1 MITRYC
7 KCEVFFKVPKQWP
20 LLCRVNFIYADAHWQ
35 CTFQRPPD
43 KYCKITLERKVLVLR
58 IWARFVAECLF
69 DASKIMFMLG
79 NYHVTLKVTQKLVS
93 FLFLVSI
100 YIKLVRVALQNW
112 LILHTPG
119 PEIPDLAY
127 HIHSFLTLL
136 TQLFT
141 LLRHMILQWFQ
152 PKWLSM
158 DLCIHSKTILL
169 ILLRLLTCHYIKLS
183 KVSNLSRGQ
192 NSCMN
197 MPTHKHTSNIDIIW
211 VYT

>member
-1 MITRYC
+1 MSCLKTVWKEGQNCSNSNRCISGTN
-7 KCEVFFKVPKQWP
+7 W
-20 LLCRVNFIYADAHWQ
+20 NF
-35 CTFQRPPD
+35 CM
-43 KYCKITLERKVLVLR
+43 
-58 IWARFVAECLF
+58 RFMWYDPWTNVV
-69 DASKIMFMLG
+69 KTG
-79 NYHVTLKVTQKLVS
+79 
-93 FLFLVSI
+93 
-100 YIKLVRVALQNW
+100 
-112 LILHTPG
+112 LIHTPG

-127 HIHSFLTLL
+127 HIHSLLTLL
-136 TQLFT
+136 TQLLT

-158 DLCIHSKTILL
+158 DICIHGKTILL

-197 MPTHKHTSNIDIIW
+197 MPSHKHTSNIDIIW

>member
-1 MITRYC
+1 MFREWKWGPVLCTSAEICQRLVSGVGEGYFEANLTAETRLC
-7 KCEVFFKVPKQWP
+7 GESVIFISFTVKNKKPVS
-20 LLCRVNFIYADAHWQ
+20 LLC
-35 CTFQRPPD
+35 
-43 KYCKITLERKVLVLR
+43 
-58 IWARFVAECLF
+58 
-69 DASKIMFMLG
+69 G
-79 NYHVTLKVTQKLVS
+79 
-93 FLFLVSI
+93 
-100 YIKLVRVALQNW
+100 

-136 TQLFT
+136 TQLLT

-169 ILLRLLTCHYIKLS
+169 TLLRLLTCHYIKLS